1 MCTISANAKSHA
13 AIILAFFFVFAPVF
27 GQEQADFDISERLIQ
42 LTEASA
48 PEILSNETVLFTY
61 VSDPTPRYVAAAFAH
76 ENYSTIHLFSKNANE
91 VFILTYP
98 IPPTNVLPSD
108 QLTYRLVVDGLWQPD
123 PQNSQT
129 VRTPAG
135 LRLSQFAL
143 ERPEAPAMWG
153 AVVRGRT
160 VTFRL
165 RITDLGLREEAR
177 SVYVVGSFNN
187 YDPYFD
193 PMEEV
198 GDGIYERTVRVPRGE
213 HFYYYVVDGA
223 AYRDPQSGS
232 AVVLNND
239 VPGTR
244 ISVGR

>member
-1 MCTISANAKSHA
+1 MCTIFANSKSHA
-13 AIILAFFFVFAPVF
+13 AFVLAFFFAVAPLF
-27 GQEQADFDISERLIQ
+27 GQAEADFGISERLVQ
-42 LTEASA
+42 LRNASP
-48 PEILSNETVLFTY
+48 PEILPNETVLFTY
-61 VSDPTPRYVAAAFAH
+61 KSDPPPRYVAAAFAH
-76 ENYSTIHLFSKNANE
+76 ENYSTIHLFSKNAND

-98 IPPTNVLPSD
+98 IPPQSALPND
-108 QLTYRLVVDGLWQPD
+108 RLTYRLVVDGLWQPD
-123 PQNSQT
+123 PLSRQT
-129 VRTPAG
+129 VRTAAG
-135 LRLSQFAL
+135 LRLSRFDID
-143 ERPEAPAMWG
+143 RPEAPVLWG
-153 AVVRGRT
+153 AIVRGRT

-165 RITDLGLREEAR
+165 RVRDLGLRSEPSA
-177 SVYVVGSFNN
+177 VYVVGSFNN

-193 PMEEV
+193 PMDEV
-198 GDGIYERTVRVPRGE
+198 RDGVYERTVRMPPGE